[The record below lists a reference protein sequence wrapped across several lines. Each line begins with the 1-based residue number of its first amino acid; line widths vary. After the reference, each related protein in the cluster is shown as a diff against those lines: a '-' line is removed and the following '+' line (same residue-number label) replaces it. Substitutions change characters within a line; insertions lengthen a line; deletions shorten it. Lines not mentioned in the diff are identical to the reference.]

1 MTISGLV
8 GVAWPWDS
16 GVPQFEYDEDVIY
29 TAIKDIIFTTLGE
42 RTMNTKHGSEV
53 IRLVFENKGPLMV
66 ALARR
71 EVTVALTQ
79 HLPLIKVLNVDVI
92 EGEDDNDPV
101 EVKVAYQYLGVRYD
115 ADVQVPTEGV
125 EA

>member
-8 GVAWPWDS
+8 GVTWPWTQ
-16 GVPQFEYDEDVIY
+16 GVPQFQYDDDVIY
-29 TAIKDIIFTTLGE
+29 AAIVDIIFTALGE
-42 RTMNTKHGSEV
+42 RVMNTKHGSET
-53 IRLVFENKGPLMV
+53 IRLVFENKGPMMV

-71 EVTVALTQ
+71 EVGVALAQ

-101 EVKVAYQYLGVRYD
+101 EVKVIYQYLGVRYD
-115 ADVQVPTEGV
+115 ANVSVPTEDV
-125 EA
+125 AA